1 MPTPDFISRLR
12 ADIGHDLLWLPGV
25 SVVVFDE
32 TDRVLLHQRAD
43 DRRWALISGI
53 PEPGEQPA
61 ATAVRE
67 VFEETAVR
75 CLIERLVAVHSE
87 EPMSYTNG
95 DVCQFVNICFSARAV
110 DGAARVADDESL
122 AVGWFEPHDLPEG
135 LSESHRFRI
144 ECALA
149 PGPTWFERP
158 PA

>member
-12 ADIGHDLLWLPGV
+12 ADIGNDLLWLPGV

-32 TDRVLLHQRAD
+32 TGRVLLHQRAD

-75 CLIERLVAVHSE
+75 CVIERLVAVHSE
-87 EPMSYTNG
+87 QPMTYANG
-95 DVCQFVNICFSARAV
+95 DVCQFVNICFAARAV
-110 DGAARVADDESL
+110 DGAARVNDDESL
-122 AVGWFEPHDLPEG
+122 AVGWFGPDELPEG

-144 ECALA
+144 DQSLA
-149 PGPTWFERP
+149 SEPAWFERP
-158 PA
+158 QA